1 MKVIT
6 ALLLV
11 FSLSTYAVTPIK
23 AGEKSPTDGYI
34 FSKSEEKQVREIN
47 EKKIA
52 LEELAVKQADLI
64 KIQEDRIVI
73 LEKEVDTRTLTG
85 WEKTGYVIIGI
96 VGTASA
102 VYLAGQLRR

>member
-1 MKVIT
+1 MKILIT
-6 ALLLV
+6 SLLI

-23 AGEKSPTDGYI
+23 SGEKSPTDGYV
-34 FSKSEEKQVREIN
+34 FSKDEEKQVREIN

-73 LEKEVDTRTLTG
+73 LEKEVDTRILTG
-85 WEKTGYVIIGI
+85 WEKAGYVILGI
-96 VGTASA
+96 VGTSAA
-102 VYLAGQLRR
+102 VYLAGKLR

>member
-6 ALLLV
+6 TLLLV

-23 AGEKSPTDGYI
+23 SGEKSPTDGYV
-34 FSKSEEKQVREIN
+34 FTKSEEKQVREIN

-52 LEELAVKQADLI
+52 LEDLATKQADLI

-73 LEKEVDTRTLTG
+73 LKREVDTRTLTG
-85 WEKTGYVIIGI
+85 WEKAGYVILGV
-96 VGTASA
+96 VGTSVA
-102 VYLAGQLRR
+102 VYLAGKLR